1 MSVGLPVS
9 PAQQVREDTF
19 SALPKIGPVTP
30 ATPVPVPVWAWV
42 LAAIVVAWI
51 AYALMGSSLDLGAWN
66 ALHEF
71 FHDGRHLLAVPC
83 H

>member
-19 SALPKIGPVTP
+19 SALPKTAPVTA
-30 ATPVPVPVWAWV
+30 ATPVPVSAWV

-51 AYALMGSSLDLGAWN
+51 SYALMGSSLDLGAWN